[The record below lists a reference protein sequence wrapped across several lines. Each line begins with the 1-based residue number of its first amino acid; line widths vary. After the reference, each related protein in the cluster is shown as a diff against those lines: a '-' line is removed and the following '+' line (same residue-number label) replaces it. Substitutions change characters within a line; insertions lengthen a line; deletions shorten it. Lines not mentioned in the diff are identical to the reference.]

1 MTSLDI
7 IKTFKFSSRVL
18 IYVDDELITDPSGLQ
33 LADTMIEIPAP
44 VSGGLFV
51 GGIPDVMEESIK
63 SLKMA
68 SSVAGFSGT
77 IKDVAFI
84 DDL

>member
-1 MTSLDI
+1 
-7 IKTFKFSSRVL
+7 L
-18 IYVDDELITDPSGLQ
+18 IYVDDKLITDPNGLQ
-33 LADTMIEIPAP
+33 LTDAMLEIPAP
-44 VSGGLFV
+44 TSGGLFV

-63 SLKMA
+63 SLNMA
-68 SSVAGFSGT
+68 GSVAGFAGT

>member
-1 MTSLDI
+1 MFI
-7 IKTFKFSSRVL
+7 RVL
-18 IYVDDELITDPSGLQ
+18 IYVDDKLITDAAGLQ
-33 LADTMIEIPAP
+33 LTDALLEIPAP

-51 GGIPDVMEESIK
+51 AGIPDVMEESIK

-68 SSVAGFSGT
+68 ASVAGFSGT

-84 DDL
+84 DDM